1 MQLKPIWYFKKFPK
15 GDLRL
20 KNKDLKREALETR
33 NESARAHYSGPDNLG
48 PPGERGLSRDTVPSP
63 FKVRFRKELSP
74 RTQRCGH

>member
-33 NESARAHYSGPDNLG
+33 NESARGYIRKSSNK
-48 PPGERGLSRDTVPSP
+48 SRRYLRNPQQAEGGQEM
-63 FKVRFRKELSP
+63 K
-74 RTQRCGH
+74 